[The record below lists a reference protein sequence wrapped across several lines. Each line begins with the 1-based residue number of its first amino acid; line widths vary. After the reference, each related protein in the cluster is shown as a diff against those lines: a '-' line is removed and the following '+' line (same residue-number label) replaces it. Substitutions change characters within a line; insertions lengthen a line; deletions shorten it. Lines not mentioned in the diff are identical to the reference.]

1 MHPQTS
7 EEAQRKVEFVT
18 TETACDRRK
27 LTVCLTLTYATRM
40 LTRSALIYLSR
51 QEGLKDFAAR
61 FKLFKKLTTRFVAG
75 ETIDEATAFIREMN
89 TDGCSASFDHLNES
103 VANPAEAEQEVA
115 EYLQILNRIDE
126 TGINSNVSI
135 KLTQFGLELDP
146 ELAYKN
152 ARAVVAD
159 AARRGN
165 FVRVDMEGSN
175 VTQVTLDIFKR
186 LRAEFELNDVGI
198 VLQSYLRRTYAD
210 AQELI
215 KLPARIRICKGAY
228 NEPPE
233 VSFPD
238 KNDVDESY
246 VRVMRL
252 LLSSGIYHGI
262 ATHDPRMIEATIDFS
277 KKEGIPKEAFE
288 FQMLYG
294 VRRDLQRQLAKDGY
308 NMRIYVPYGK
318 HWYPYFMRR
327 LAERPANIWFV
338 FKNLL
343 KG

>member
-1 MHPQTS
+1 
-7 EEAQRKVEFVT
+7 
-18 TETACDRRK
+18 
-27 LTVCLTLTYATRM
+27 M

-51 QEGLKDFAAR
+51 HEGLKDFAAR
-61 FKLFKKLTTRFVAG
+61 FRLFKKLTTRFVAG
-75 ETIDEATAFIREMN
+75 ENIDEAVAAIRELN
-89 TDGCSASFDHLNES
+89 AEGCSASFDHLNES
-103 VANPAEAEQEVA
+103 VANAAEAEGEVR
-115 EYLQILNRIDE
+115 EYLDILARIDE

-152 ARAVVAD
+152 ARTVVAD
-159 AARRGN
+159 AARRGT
-165 FVRVDMEGSN
+165 FVRVDMEAST
-175 VTQVTLDIFKR
+175 VTQQTIDIFKR

-198 VLQSYLRRTYAD
+198 VLQSYLRRTYSD
-210 AQELI
+210 AEELV

-233 VSFPD
+233 VAFPD
-238 KNDVDESY
+238 KADTDENY
-246 VRVMRL
+246 IRVMQL
-252 LLSSGIYHGI
+252 LLSSGTYHGI
-262 ATHDPRMIEATIDFS
+262 ATHDPKMIEATIDFAQRN
-277 KKEGIPKEAFE
+277 GIGKDAFE

-308 NMRIYVPYGK
+308 NMRVYVPYGK

-327 LAERPANIWFV
+327 LAERPANVWFV
-338 FKNLL
+338 LKNLL